1 MNKKTILLLA
11 AVAMAP
17 ALRAMDEPALKAIP
31 DSQRSHGLDA
41 AMGSSLT
48 EACVVQSVYAPAK
61 EIVYVDESGVR
72 HAETLTDTVVIRNG
86 DQLIAINDLEPGDRI
101 AVVRDEQGDVIRVA
115 VLPGTS
121 DNNY

>member
-1 MNKKTILLLA
+1 
-11 AVAMAP
+11 V
-17 ALRAMDEPALKAIP
+17 R
-31 DSQRSHGLDA
+31 H
-41 AMGSSLT
+41 
-48 EACVVQSVYAPAK
+48 CPAK